1 MRTGHQKD
9 QDTVRSLEFSALLL
23 VPQRTL
29 GERLEMPL
37 LMDHAC
43 VMNPLY
49 NCQSAGFGE
58 LSSGEHV
65 ERGGPGGDVDAPPPS
80 HMPCPLARLP
90 FQCPTVSFSIFFY
103 NKLVNSE

>member
-29 GERLEMPL
+29 GERLEMQL

-43 VMNPLY
+43 VMNPPN

-65 ERGGPGGDVDAPPPS
+65 ERGGPGGDMDAPPPS
-80 HMPCPLARLP
+80 HMPCPLHVFHFNVQLSP
-90 FQCPTVSFSIFFY
+90 FPYSFII
-103 NKLVNSE
+103 NW

>member
-9 QDTVRSLEFSALLL
+9 QDMIKSLEFPALLL

-43 VMNPLY
+43 LMNPPY
-49 NCQSAGFGE
+49 NCQSAGFKE

-65 ERGGPGGDVDAPPPS
+65 GRAGLEGTWTA
-80 HMPCPLARLP
+80 HRLP
-90 FQCPTVSFSIFFY
+90 TCLVPCMSSI
-103 NKLVNSE
+103 

>member
-9 QDTVRSLEFSALLL
+9 QDMIRSLEFPALLL

-43 VMNPLY
+43 LMNPPY
-49 NCQSAGFGE
+49 NCQSAGFKE
-58 LSSGEHV
+58 LSNGEHV
-65 ERGGPGGDVDAPPPS
+65 GRGGPRGHVDAPPPS
-80 HMPCPLARLP
+80 HMPCPLHVFHLN
-90 FQCPTVSFSIFFY
+90 V
-103 NKLVNSE
+103 